1 MSSTKEQARKN
12 LTVLV
17 AKFKSEFE
25 SGKTQNYNEEAT
37 KTAFIQPLLKDVLG
51 WDVNNNDEVSPEER
65 VSRDRVDYGLKI
77 NGKTVMFVEA
87 KPVKA
92 DLDRHIEQ
100 AIKYGFNRRDVPF
113 VMLTDF
119 EGIMLFDTTIKPNFK
134 NLKKGMKLD
143 IPWKE
148 YLSSFDELWIL
159 SKESVLAGKLDE
171 LIKVKPKDRI
181 TIDKAILEDLEG
193 WREKLAKDIYKNNHA
208 LFNSGDS
215 DKDGTY
221 LKEITQKILDRI
233 IFMRFCE
240 DRNLSNRPTLKSI
253 FADRNEAVG
262 TKAMSFV
269 DEEFKHYNYIFN
281 SDLFGQRDWDGK
293 IVVDIKP
300 LKEIILATYD
310 PYLFDVIPLEVLGNI
325 YEQYLGY
332 TIKLT
337 EHQAKYELKPEVRKA
352 GGVYYT
358 PKYIVDYI
366 VKNTVGKVLEESTP
380 AKIKKL
386 SILDPACGSGSFLIR
401 AYEEMLNYYRGLKVK
416 GDKILEGQAGFGIRG
431 DGKERELTI
440 WEKAEILKRHIYGV
454 DIDEQ
459 AVEVTKLSLMLKMLE
474 GEQGLVAGRNVL
486 PMLDKNIKC
495 GNSLISGDSQELFKY
510 FGKDYWKVKPFNWK
524 EEFKHIMVD
533 EGGFDVVVGNP
544 PYVKEY
550 TNREVFEEVKNTD
563 MAKYYQGKMDLWYF
577 FTCKALD
584 LMKEGGLHSYIA
596 QNNWVTS
603 MGASILRN
611 KIISTSRMLSF
622 FDFNDFRVFKDASI
636 QTMIFVLKKVKTTN
650 IYSVDYYKI
659 VDKNILQ
666 EELSDYLIAKK
677 DCKGIQGFKT
687 KINPIEIKD
696 KLIVFVNAEM
706 ESIFEKMR
714 NSKVLYL
721 LKQEITNGLQ
731 VQQEC
736 VNKSHLEILGD
747 GFKVGE
753 GIFIISD
760 DEEKKLKLSKNEKEL
775 IRPLFTPQE
784 IDRYEISNINH
795 SWVIYTGSK
804 FKNPLEI
811 KPYPQIKEH
820 LDKFKKIITT
830 DFKPYGIHRTR
841 NEEFFKGEKIVS
853 IRKCSIPSFSFVD
866 FDSYVNQVY
875 NVIKT
880 ERVNMKYLTGLL
892 NSRLIYFWLYYNGK
906 KQGEQLQ
913 IDRDPLIE
921 IPIIWTSDKNIIN
934 GIISLVD
941 IMLSLNKKLQTAQ
954 NNEKDQLQRQI
965 DQTDKEIDELV
976 YKLYGITEEEKK
988 IIEGKI

>member
-1 MSSTKEQARKN
+1 MNLTKEQAKKN
-12 LTVLV
+12 LAVLV
-17 AKFKSEFE
+17 ERFKLEFE
-25 SGKTQNYNEEAT
+25 SGKTQTYNEEAT

-87 KPVKA
+87 KSVKA
-92 DLDRHIEQ
+92 DLNKHIEQ
-100 AIKYGFNRRDVPF
+100 AVMYGFNRRDVPF
-113 VMLTDF
+113 IMLTDF

-148 YLSSFDELWIL
+148 YVSRFEELWVL

-171 LIKVKPKDRI
+171 LIKIKPKDRI

-193 WREKLAKDIYKNNHA
+193 WREKLAKDIYKNNHER
-208 LFNSGDS
+208 FNSNDS

-253 FADRNEAVG
+253 FAERNEAVG
-262 TKAMSFV
+262 TKAMSLLN
-269 DEEFKHYNYIFN
+269 EEFKHYNNIFN
-281 SDLFGQRDWDGK
+281 SDLFGVRDWDSK
-293 IVVDIKP
+293 VIVDIKP
-300 LKEIILATYD
+300 LKEIILGTYD

-416 GDKILEGQAGFGIRG
+416 GDKILDGQTGFGIRG

-440 WEKAEILKRHIYGV
+440 LEKAEILKRHIYGV

-510 FGKDYWKVKPFNWK
+510 FGKDYWKVKPFNWN
-524 EEFKHIMVD
+524 EEFKQIMVD

-544 PYVKEY
+544 PYVKARDYNEGKASFREY
-550 TNREVFEEVKNTD
+550 MNNSGQFTALYKMWDLYIPFIEKGLNIVKKNGLFGMIVPDTIEKSDYAQKIREKLLKEYYIYQINHFPESHIFVSQNKVIGIKNTIIFVQNS
-563 MAKYYQGKMDLWYF
+563 KS
-577 FTCKALD
+577 KAQL
-584 LMKEGGLHSYIA
+584 L
-596 QNNWVTS
+596 
-603 MGASILRN
+603 
-611 KIISTSRMLSF
+611 
-622 FDFNDFRVFKDASI
+622 RVFHEKEYSNIKSEHLVEHDQNLFKQTALEINVFKVETVPLGDLCYASYGLRLNSDKANKK
-636 QTMIFVLKKVKTTN
+636 FVFKK
-650 IYSVDYYKI
+650 SD
-659 VDKNILQ
+659 L
-666 EELSDYLIAKK
+666 LSESR
-677 DCKGIQGFKT
+677 T
-687 KINPIEIKD
+687 KIHTTKYTEGKY
-696 KLIVFVNAEM
+696 L
-706 ESIFEKMR
+706 SR
-714 NSKVLYL
+714 YL
-721 LKQEITNGLQ
+721 L
-731 VQQEC
+731 
-736 VNKSHLEILGD
+736 NKTMWLEWGTERCPGQLVRPTFPELYKPEKILIGRQTKNAVFD
-747 GFKVGE
+747 NS
-753 GIFIISD
+753 GIVVDNTIIVCFPYV
-760 DEEKKLKLSKNEKEL
+760 KLKEVNN
-775 IRPLFTPQE
+775 
-784 IDRYEISNINH
+784 SNINKYY
-795 SWVIYTGSK
+795 SNMEKSRSELEKLSENISLKCILGILNSK
-804 FKNPLEI
+804 LI
-811 KPYPQIKEH
+811 KY
-820 LDKFKKIITT
+820 
-830 DFKPYGIHRTR
+830 Y
-841 NEEFFKGEKIVS
+841 
-853 IRKCSIPSFSFVD
+853 IRI
-866 FDSYVNQVY
+866 VNQGNIDMFPDDWKKLPIPISVKRDT
-875 NVIKT
+875 NISKSV
-880 ERVNMKYLTGLL
+880 E
-892 NSRLIYFWLYYNGK
+892 RLIDLKGK
-906 KQGEQLQ
+906 
-913 IDRDPLIE
+913 E
-921 IPIIWTSDKNIIN
+921 I
-934 GIISLVD
+934 
-941 IMLSLNKKLQTAQ
+941 TAKG
-954 NNEKDQLQRQI
+954 NEKDQIQRQI

-976 YKLYGITEEEKK
+976 YKHYGITEEERKVIEVIPTK
-988 IIEGKI
+988 I

>member
-1 MSSTKEQARKN
+1 MNLTKEQAKKN
-12 LTVLV
+12 LAVLV
-17 AKFKSEFE
+17 ERFKLEFE
-25 SGKTQNYNEEAT
+25 SGKTQTYNEEAT

-87 KPVKA
+87 KSVKA
-92 DLDRHIEQ
+92 DLNKHIEQ
-100 AIKYGFNRRDVPF
+100 AVMYGFNRRDVPF
-113 VMLTDF
+113 IMLTDF

-148 YLSSFDELWIL
+148 YVSRFEELWVL

-171 LIKVKPKDRI
+171 LIKIKPKDRI

-193 WREKLAKDIYKNNHA
+193 WREKLAKDIYKNNHER
-208 LFNSGDS
+208 FNSNDS

-253 FADRNEAVG
+253 FAERNEAVG
-262 TKAMSFV
+262 TKAMSLLN
-269 DEEFKHYNYIFN
+269 EEFKHYNYIFN
-281 SDLFGQRDWDGK
+281 SDLFGVRDWDSK
-293 IVVDIKP
+293 VIVDIKP
-300 LKEIILATYD
+300 LKEIILGTYD

-416 GDKILEGQAGFGIRG
+416 GDKILDGQTGFGIRG

-440 WEKAEILKRHIYGV
+440 LEKAEILKRHIYGV

-510 FGKDYWKVKPFNWK
+510 FGKDYWKVKPFNWN
-524 EEFKHIMVD
+524 EEFKQIMVD

-544 PYVKEY
+544 PYIQLSMETGTEKGLKDHLIE
-550 TNREVFEEVKNTD
+550 
-563 MAKYYQGKMDLWYF
+563 KYG
-577 FTCKALD
+577 
-584 LMKEGGLHSYIA
+584 S
-596 QNNWVTS
+596 S
-603 MGASILRN
+603 MGRLNTFGFFIALGIKNIKDAGSLGYIIPNTILTQDYYEKLRN
-611 KIISTSRMLSF
+611 DILSNCAILNITNF
-622 FDFNDFRVFKDASI
+622 EILQFKDAVVENI
-636 QTMIFVLKKVKTTN
+636 VLVLKKVKQKPSRDNNKIN
-650 IYSVDYYKI
+650 IYTMSDKDGFLKTQEISQKSFSLSYKNSFN
-659 VDKNILQ
+659 VNINDSSAALKEKIESLTSKLGDLVEINQ
-666 EELSDYLIAKK
+666 AIALKHERAKYLANKKIDESYKKVLDGRNINRYSLNWNGEYLKYDIKAIHSCKREDIFLSKEKLFFRRVGNGLIASY
-677 DCKGIQGFKT
+677 
-687 KINPIEIKD
+687 D
-696 KLIVFVNAEM
+696 KEQYYALNTLIV
-706 ESIFEKMR
+706 I
-714 NSKVLYL
+714 
-721 LKQEITNGLQ
+721 
-731 VQQEC
+731 
-736 VNKSHLEILGD
+736 
-747 GFKVGE
+747 
-753 GIFIISD
+753 
-760 DEEKKLKLSKNEKEL
+760 
-775 IRPLFTPQE
+775 
-784 IDRYEISNINH
+784 
-795 SWVIYTGSK
+795 
-804 FKNPLEI
+804 
-811 KPYPQIKEH
+811 
-820 LDKFKKIITT
+820 
-830 DFKPYGIHRTR
+830 
-841 NEEFFKGEKIVS
+841 
-853 IRKCSIPSFSFVD
+853 
-866 FDSYVNQVY
+866 
-875 NVIKT
+875 
-880 ERVNMKYLTGLL
+880 NMKISSEYSLKYILALL
-892 NSRLIYFWLYYNGK
+892 NSKLLNFYYQKFLKSTK
-906 KQGEQLQ
+906 KVFSEIQARQVEQLPF
-913 IDRDPLIE
+913 RMIE
-921 IPIIWTSDKNIIN
+921 LSIQKNKLFHDK
-934 GIISLVD
+934 IISLVD
-941 IMLSLNKKLQTAQ
+941 IMISLGESIKNAK
-954 NNEKDQLQRQI
+954 NNEKDQIQRQI

-988 IIEGKI
+988 IIEGK

>member
-1 MSSTKEQARKN
+1 MDLTKEQAKKN
-12 LTVLV
+12 LAVLV

-25 SGKTQNYNEEAT
+25 SGKTQTYNEEAT
-37 KTAFIQPLLKDVLG
+37 KIAFIQPLLKEVLG
-51 WDVNNNDEVSPEER
+51 WDVNNHDEVSPEEK

-92 DLDRHIEQ
+92 DLDKHIEQ
-100 AIKYGFNRRDVPF
+100 AVRYGFNRKDVPF
-113 VMLTDF
+113 IMLADF

-134 NLKKGMKLD
+134 NLKKGMKLA

-148 YLSSFDELWIL
+148 YLSRFDELWIL
-159 SKESVLAGKLDE
+159 SKEAVLAGKLDE
-171 LIKVKPKDRI
+171 LIKIKPKDRL

-193 WREKLAKDIYKNNHA
+193 WREKLAKDIYKNNHT
-208 LFNSGDS
+208 LFNSGDP

-262 TKAMSFV
+262 TKAMTLV
-269 DEEFKHYNYIFN
+269 DEEFKHYNYIFD
-281 SDLFGQRDWDGK
+281 SDLFGTREWDGK

-300 LKEIILATYD
+300 LKEIIVATYD

-416 GDKILEGQAGFGIRG
+416 GDKILDGQADFGIRG

-544 PYVKEY
+544 PCIS
-550 TNREVFEEVKNTD
+550 VFI
-563 MAKYYQGKMDLWYF
+563 
-577 FTCKALD
+577 ALNQ
-584 LMKEGGLHSYIA
+584 K
-596 QNNWVTS
+596 
-603 MGASILRN
+603 
-611 KIISTSRMLSF
+611 
-622 FDFNDFRVFKDASI
+622 
-636 QTMIFVLKKVKTTN
+636 
-650 IYSVDYYKI
+650 
-659 VDKNILQ
+659 KNIL
-666 EELSDYLIAKK
+666 
-677 DCKGIQGFKT
+677 
-687 KINPIEIKD
+687 
-696 KLIVFVNAEM
+696 
-706 ESIFEKMR
+706 EKSM
-714 NSKVLYL
+714 
-721 LKQEITNGLQ
+721 
-731 VQQEC
+731 
-736 VNKSHLEILGD
+736 
-747 GFKVGE
+747 
-753 GIFIISD
+753 
-760 DEEKKLKLSKNEKEL
+760 
-775 IRPLFTPQE
+775 
-784 IDRYEISNINH
+784 
-795 SWVIYTGSK
+795 
-804 FKNPLEI
+804 
-811 KPYPQIKEH
+811 
-820 LDKFKKIITT
+820 
-830 DFKPYGIHRTR
+830 
-841 NEEFFKGEKIVS
+841 
-853 IRKCSIPSFSFVD
+853 
-866 FDSYVNQVY
+866 
-875 NVIKT
+875 
-880 ERVNMKYLTGLL
+880 
-892 NSRLIYFWLYYNGK
+892 
-906 KQGEQLQ
+906 
-913 IDRDPLIE
+913 
-921 IPIIWTSDKNIIN
+921 
-934 GIISLVD
+934 
-941 IMLSLNKKLQTAQ
+941 
-954 NNEKDQLQRQI
+954 
-965 DQTDKEIDELV
+965 
-976 YKLYGITEEEKK
+976 
-988 IIEGKI
+988 